1 MKTDR
6 ALILRIKKS
15 CELTIKY
22 NKKEIEYKWKKSD
35 NDGRYH
41 DETSEEVARLEGES
55 DTAYQM
61 LETINIYLM
70 EKKYPRKEK

>member
-6 ALILRIKKS
+6 ELILSIKER

-22 NKKEIEYKWKKSD
+22 NKKDIDYAWKQSD

-41 DETSEEVARLEGES
+41 DETSEEVARLEGERDEAS
-55 DTAYQM
+55 MM
-61 LETINIYLM
+61 LETINIYL
-70 EKKYPRKEK
+70 KEK